1 MDDSMLVEPLIK
13 SVKSLA
19 ERRSTLEF
27 PERRESLD
35 DTERCMLRLDME
47 TCISCS
53 ACERIC
59 PNKTIS
65 MVSVPSGK
73 GGAKMPQVGI
83 DRCLFCG
90 FCEEVCPTKCLTLT
104 KGYDFEV
111 YDKRTLVKRPEEL
124 RG

>member
-1 MDDSMLVEPLIK
+1 MD
-13 SVKSLA
+13 
-19 ERRSTLEF
+19 
-27 PERRESLD
+27 
-35 DTERCMLRLDME
+35 
-47 TCISCS
+47 TCVSCS

-59 PNKTIS
+59 PNKTIT
-65 MVSVPSGK
+65 MVDANSAK
-73 GGAKMPQVGI
+73 GTVKLPQIGI

-111 YDKRTLVKRPEEL
+111 YDKRVLVKKPEEL

>member
-1 MDDSMLVEPLIK
+1 MLIEPLVK
-13 SVKSLA
+13 SIKSLA
-19 ERRSTLEF
+19 ERRATLEF

-35 DTERCMLRLDME
+35 DTERYMLRLDMD

-53 ACERIC
+53 SCERIC
-59 PNKTIS
+59 PNKTIK
-65 MVSVPSGK
+65 MVDTPSGK
-73 GGAKMPQVGI
+73 GTVKMPQVGI

-111 YDKRTLVKRPEEL
+111 YDKRTLVKSR
-124 RG
+124 RS